1 MKLLPKKVIDMFSI
15 YRNLPSAIY
24 VLFFATVIN
33 GIGSFVFPFL
43 VLFLTDRLGFSDA
56 KAGLFMTI
64 ATIAYLPGSFIGGKL
79 ADRIGRKKVM
89 LTGQLLAS
97 SMFLVAGF
105 LGDSPAVPVFIL
117 LHLLFDGITDPA
129 RSALQTD
136 VTVQENRQASFSF
149 TYLGHNLGFSIGPI
163 IAGFLFYHAPRW
175 LFSGNAAVGFIS
187 ILLVMIKVKESKPDQ
202 KTIESTYDTDSTEK
216 AHRGGIFKALMSRPK
231 LLVLALCVTCFS
243 FTYSQALFALP
254 LYVTRL
260 YGQQG
265 AVLYGSMMSVNAI
278 VVVLCNAPIVF
289 LLRRR
294 NPLKNIAAAGLLY
307 AVGFACMGLARLP
320 VWFYILTVVYTLG
333 EITDATNT
341 HYYIANNTPISHRA
355 RFNAVLPVIT
365 GFGHAVAPIIGGSI
379 SHAYGLEKLW
389 LIIGITALVGSLGVY
404 AIFFKEKHKLVH

>member
-1 MKLLPKKVIDMFSI
+1 
-15 YRNLPSAIY
+15 
-24 VLFFATVIN
+24 
-33 GIGSFVFPFL
+33 
-43 VLFLTDRLGFSDA
+43 
-56 KAGLFMTI
+56 
-64 ATIAYLPGSFIGGKL
+64 
-79 ADRIGRKKVM
+79 
-89 LTGQLLAS
+89 
-97 SMFLVAGF
+97 
-105 LGDSPAVPVFIL
+105 
-117 LHLLFDGITDPA
+117 
-129 RSALQTD
+129 
-136 VTVQENRQASFSF
+136 
-149 TYLGHNLGFSIGPI
+149 
-163 IAGFLFYHAPRW
+163 
-175 LFSGNAAVGFIS
+175 
-187 ILLVMIKVKESKPDQ
+187 
-202 KTIESTYDTDSTEK
+202 
-216 AHRGGIFKALMSRPK
+216 SRPK